1 MKNIIKVVSA
11 ALLASVAVLG
21 QAQDID
27 ALLQQSDRLAA
38 QDTPALRE
46 LYAEGNAAFVRGDYA
61 KAFNTYDYAVWQGSL
76 AAASR
81 LCVLDAYGI
90 GTEPN
95 PLKAEFWCAQAAAAG
110 QDVSGVRA
118 YLQEYGVAVE

>member
-1 MKNIIKVVSA
+1 MKSIIQVVSA
-11 ALLASVAVLG
+11 VLLVSVAGLG

-27 ALLQQSDRLAA
+27 ALLQQSDGLAA

-46 LYAEGNAAFVRGDYA
+46 LYAEGNAAFARGDYA
-61 KAFNTYDYAVWQGSL
+61 KAFNTYDYAAWQGSL

-90 GTEPN
+90 GTAPN
-95 PLKAEFWCAQAAAAG
+95 PFKAEFWCAQAAAGG
-110 QDVSGVRA
+110 QDVTGVQA
-118 YLQEYGVAVE
+118 YLRDYGVVEL